1 MQLRLLSIAII
12 LFWMGS
18 VAWLSAVVWAPAG
31 SRMSEI
37 DPREAYSVFFAW
49 NESTTM
55 TLLENGTRRGQVTV
69 NAGSGEEE
77 ESGEFQRFF
86 SVSGSFDRYDE
97 RSASNLV
104 ELFLK
109 GTFVFN
115 EAMESRGGLMAAR
128 VPGRDLR
135 AEIEFKPKGDGEKPM
150 VRGKVEMGGREMFSF
165 DSEAD
170 GSGSNS
176 SMILSMLGAA
186 PGGGLPIPGIG
197 ALDPSAMKFTTEA
210 KVGRFH
216 LAGREMRAYLLTFR
230 GENEG
235 GEVRVFLSEAG
246 EPLRIETDLGFEAI
260 SEILVPLDAYK
271 RTSSDN
277 ETHD

>member
-1 MQLRLLSIAII
+1 MQLRLLSIAIV

-31 SRMSEI
+31 SRMSGI
-37 DPREAYSVFFAW
+37 DPREVYSVFFAW

-69 NAGSGEEE
+69 NAGSGEDD

-86 SVSGSFDRYDE
+86 SVSGSFERYDE
-97 RSASNLV
+97 RSASSLV

-109 GTFVFN
+109 GTFAFT
-115 EAMESRGGLMAAR
+115 ETMDSRGGLMAAR

-135 AEIEFKPKGDGEKPM
+135 AEIEFKPKAVGEMPM
-150 VRGKVEMGGREMFSF
+150 LRGKVEMGGREMFAF
-165 DSEAD
+165 DSEVEGAA
-170 GSGSNS
+170 SNP
-176 SMILSMLGAA
+176 SMILSMLGAGA
-186 PGGGLPIPGIG
+186 GGGLPLSGMG
-197 ALDPSAMKFTTEA
+197 SLDPATMKFTVEA

-230 GENEG
+230 GESEG

-271 RTSSDN
+271 RKSSD
-277 ETHD
+277 T